1 MSSVLLRSTAAVS
14 LPTVAS
20 RVLGYIRD
28 VVVANFFGAG
38 VAADAFFVAFRIPN
52 FYRTLFAEGAFS
64 QAFVPV
70 LAEYKTSES
79 PAETR
84 VLIDAVA
91 GRLTVIL
98 MLITAV
104 GVLSAPVFIMVFAPG
119 FVAHEEK
126 YRLAVVMLQIT
137 FPYLLFISLAALAGG
152 ILNTYGRFAVPA
164 FTPVFLNLSLIAAA
178 IWLAPML
185 ADPVVALAW
194 GVLLGGI
201 VQLAFQ
207 LPFLR
212 SLGLLPRPRFSRGH
226 AGVSRILKL
235 MGPAIFGV
243 SVSQLNIVIDTVI
256 ASFLVTGS
264 VSWLYYSDRLVEF
277 PLGVFGIALAT
288 VILPGLSERH
298 AAGLGK
304 EFSSTL
310 NWALGLVAVIGVPAA
325 TGLAVLAE
333 PMLCTL
339 FQYGALSV
347 HDVEMAGRSLVA
359 YSFGLIGFTLIKVLA
374 PGFFSRQNTR
384 TPVRIGVIAMLA
396 NMAMNLLFVFPLA
409 HAGLALATTLAAFI
423 NAGLLYRGL
432 RREGVLQP
440 RAELATLVYK
450 AIIASVFMAVMLTF
464 VVPPLPTWVALGG
477 FDRMIQ
483 LVAWIVAGASVY
495 VATMWLMGVR
505 LGHLLR

>member
-178 IWLAPML
+178 QSKVI
-185 ADPVVALAW
+185 
-194 GVLLGGI
+194 
-201 VQLAFQ
+201 
-207 LPFLR
+207 
-212 SLGLLPRPRFSRGH
+212 SK
-226 AGVSRILKL
+226 VS
-235 MGPAIFGV
+235 
-243 SVSQLNIVIDTVI
+243 
-256 ASFLVTGS
+256 SF
-264 VSWLYYSDRLVEF
+264 F
-277 PLGVFGIALAT
+277 C
-288 VILPGLSERH
+288 
-298 AAGLGK
+298 
-304 EFSSTL
+304 ST
-310 NWALGLVAVIGVPAA
+310 
-325 TGLAVLAE
+325 
-333 PMLCTL
+333 
-339 FQYGALSV
+339 S
-347 HDVEMAGRSLVA
+347 
-359 YSFGLIGFTLIKVLA
+359 
-374 PGFFSRQNTR
+374 
-384 TPVRIGVIAMLA
+384 PVRGSTRIQSGR
-396 NMAMNLLFVFPLA
+396 
-409 HAGLALATTLAAFI
+409 HRAGF
-423 NAGLLYRGL
+423 
-432 RREGVLQP
+432 
-440 RAELATLVYK
+440 
-450 AIIASVFMAVMLTF
+450 SV
-464 VVPPLPTWVALGG
+464 
-477 FDRMIQ
+477 
-483 LVAWIVAGASVY
+483 
-495 VATMWLMGVR
+495 
-505 LGHLLR
+505 